1 VTTTIILADDH
12 QLVRKAFKVLLES
25 ENGFQVI
32 AEAADG
38 MEAME
43 LVEKKKP
50 TILLLDLA
58 IPRTHGL
65 DVIRQVC
72 KNSSPTKILVVSMH
86 SADTYVIEAL
96 KNGARGYVLK
106 QSTPAELIKAVRQ
119 VCAGSIYLSPSLP
132 AREILAAAKNKN
144 GEQKAVDGFPSLTRR
159 EKIVLQLAADGK
171 NNTEIAKLLYLS
183 PRTVESHR
191 ASFMRKL
198 KLKTQTEIVRF
209 AIRKNII
216 SV

>member
-1 VTTTIILADDH
+1 MTTIILADDH

-25 ENGFQVI
+25 EAGFQVI

-65 DVIRQVC
+65 DVIREIC
-72 KNSSPTKILVVSMH
+72 KSSSTKILVVSMH
-86 SADTYVIEAL
+86 AAETYVIEAL

-119 VCAGSIYLSPSLP
+119 VCAGQIYLSPSLP
-132 AREILAAAKNKN
+132 AKEILSAVKNKN
-144 GEQKAVDGFPSLTRR
+144 GDHKGADGFPSLTRR

-171 NNTEIAKLLYLS
+171 NNTEIAKLLFLS

-198 KLKTQTEIVRF
+198 KLKSQTEIVRF

>member
-1 VTTTIILADDH
+1 MTTIILADDH
-12 QLVRKAFKVLLES
+12 HLVRKALKLLLQAEADFS
-25 ENGFQVI
+25 II

-38 MEAME
+38 MEAIE

-50 TILLLDLA
+50 DILLLDLA

-65 DVIRQVC
+65 DVIRHIC
-72 KNSSPTKILVVSMH
+72 KNNHTKVLVVSMH
-86 SADTYVIEAL
+86 SADTYVIEAM

-106 QSTPAELIKAVRQ
+106 QSSPGDLIKAVRQ
-119 VCAGSIYLSPSLP
+119 VVAGGIYLSPSLP
-132 AREILAAAKNKN
+132 SREILAALRTNSGSAEKN
-144 GEQKAVDGFPSLTRR
+144 DGMARVTRR
-159 EKIVLQLAADGK
+159 EKIVLQLAAEGN
-171 NNTEIAKLLYLS
+171 NNTQIAKLLYLS

-198 KLKTQTEIVRF
+198 KLRSQTDIVRF
-209 AIRKNII
+209 AIRKKIT

>member
-1 VTTTIILADDH
+1 MTTIILADDH

-25 ENGFQVI
+25 EAGFQVI

-65 DVIRQVC
+65 DVIREVC
-72 KNSSPTKILVVSMH
+72 KSSATTKILVVSMH
-86 SADTYVIEAL
+86 AADTYVIEAL

-119 VCAGSIYLSPSLP
+119 VCAGHIYLSPSLP
-132 AREILAAAKNKN
+132 AKEILSAVKNRN
-144 GEQKAVDGFPSLTRR
+144 GDQKGVDGFPSLTRR

-171 NNTEIAKLLYLS
+171 NNTEIAKLLFLS

-198 KLKTQTEIVRF
+198 KLKSQTEIVRF

>member
-1 VTTTIILADDH
+1 MTTTIILADDH

-25 ENGFQVI
+25 ETGFQVI

-65 DVIRQVC
+65 DVIRQLC
-72 KNSSPTKILVVSMH
+72 KSSATKILVVSMYA
-86 SADTYVIEAL
+86 ADTYVIEAL
-96 KNGARGYVLK
+96 RNGARGYVLK
-106 QSTPAELIKAVRQ
+106 QSTPAELIKAVRE
-119 VCAGSIYLSPSLP
+119 VCAGQIYLSPSLP
-132 AREILAAAKNKN
+132 AREILGAVKNKN
-144 GEQKAVDGFPSLTRR
+144 GEQKGVDGFPSLTRR

-171 NNTEIAKLLYLS
+171 NNTEIAKLLFLS

-198 KLKTQTEIVRF
+198 KLKSQTEIVRF